1 MRRVI
6 SHAAPF
12 VPWMR
17 AGASRL
23 RQWGSWR
30 EVQIQANGR
39 AAWRAE
45 TIQANGRAAWRA
57 ETMQVVC
64 DLPSQRLRRTSSGE
78 NQGKSSSTRRR
89 TSGGKSIAI
98 QMHNNLVMP
107 MRRCTLITSDSR
119 ARSCDIGQSR
129 ADRSSV
135 RGAQASAFELSWC
148 VIKSSGRATSTC
160 CSTSRISTTINQHG
174 KVVFD
179 RRRTSS
185 TPRF

>member
-45 TIQANGRAAWRA
+45 TMRI
-57 ETMQVVC
+57 VC
-64 DLPSQRLRRTSSGE
+64 DFSAADGFRRDAHADVRREAQRQTRP
-78 NQGKSSSTRRR
+78 RRR
-89 TSGGKSIAI
+89 SKLQVLA
-98 QMHNNLVMP
+98 
-107 MRRCTLITSDSR
+107 R
-119 ARSCDIGQSR
+119 ARTGLVPGSRWGAAATGQ
-129 ADRSSV
+129 
-135 RGAQASAFELSWC
+135 
-148 VIKSSGRATSTC
+148 
-160 CSTSRISTTINQHG
+160 
-174 KVVFD
+174 
-179 RRRTSS
+179 
-185 TPRF
+185 

>member
-45 TIQANGRAAWRA
+45 T
-57 ETMQVVC
+57 MQIVC
-64 DLPSQRLRRTSSGE
+64 DFAAFSAADGFRRDAHADIRRE
-78 NQGKSSSTRRR
+78 AQWQTRRDA
-89 TSGGKSIAI
+89 G
-98 QMHNNLVMP
+98 
-107 MRRCTLITSDSR
+107 
-119 ARSCDIGQSR
+119 RSCGQ
-129 ADRSSV
+129 APTFV
-135 RGAQASAFELSWC
+135 AWTAVTVLA
-148 VIKSSGRATSTC
+148 
-160 CSTSRISTTINQHG
+160 
-174 KVVFD
+174 
-179 RRRTSS
+179 
-185 TPRF
+185 